1 MNEISLSYKQ
11 RYYLS
16 EMEYWLTNKWLDNM
30 KGTRS
35 DGRIKVVGEDFDMYL
50 YRKRVTTILYD
61 GYYSDTDTEWLNELR
76 MRWIRNSLD
85 IHLAMSI

>member
-30 KGTRS
+30 KGIGS

>member
-16 EMEYWLTNKWLDNM
+16 EMEYWLTQKWLETM

-35 DGRIKVVGEDFDMYL
+35 DGRIKVLGEDFDLYL
-50 YRKRVTTILYD
+50 YKKRVSKLLSD
-61 GYYSDTDTEWLNELR
+61 GVYWDTDKDWLNELR

-85 IHLAMSI
+85 INLVMSI

>member
-16 EMEYWLTNKWLDNM
+16 EMEYWLTHKWLETM

-35 DGRIKVVGEDFDMYL
+35 DGRIKVVGEDFDLYL
-50 YRKRVTTILYD
+50 YKKRVTT
-61 GYYSDTDTEWLNELR
+61 
-76 MRWIRNSLD
+76 
-85 IHLAMSI
+85 

>member
-1 MNEISLSYKQ
+1 MNEIRLSYKQ

-16 EMEYWLTNKWLDNM
+16 EMEYWLTNKWLDTM

-35 DGRIKVVGEDFDMYL
+35 DGRIKVVGEDIDMYL